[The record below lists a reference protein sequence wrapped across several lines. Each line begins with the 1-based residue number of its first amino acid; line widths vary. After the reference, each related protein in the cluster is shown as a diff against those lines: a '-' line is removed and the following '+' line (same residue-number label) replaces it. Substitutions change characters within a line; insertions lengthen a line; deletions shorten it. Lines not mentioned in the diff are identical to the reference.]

1 VLRLVRFSR
10 AATSE
15 CAEGQVSP
23 VDPLAALGRAA
34 THGDR
39 EAERTLLVALGPA
52 LLRAVRGVLGA
63 GDADVEDVLQ
73 ESMTALLSTLPSF
86 RGECQTVH
94 FACRVAVQTA
104 LNARRRARYRARYT
118 PSAAPEDLTDLAA
131 DQASPADDC
140 AAAARRAS
148 LRRLLDELPSRQ
160 SEALILH
167 TVLGYSVEETASATQ
182 APLNTVR
189 SRLRA
194 ALAALRTRVQSDRAL
209 LESLDVKP

>member
-1 VLRLVRFSR
+1 MLRLVRFQR
-10 AATSE
+10 VAAPDG
-15 CAEGQVSP
+15 AEAQVTP

-34 THGDR
+34 IHGDR

-63 GDADVEDVLQ
+63 ADADVEDVLQ

-118 PSAAPEDLTDLAA
+118 PNATPEDLAALAC
-131 DQASPADDC
+131 DQRSPADEC
-140 AAAARRAS
+140 AAAKRRSS
-148 LRRLLDELPSRQ
+148 LRLLLDELPARQ

-182 APLNTVR
+182 VPVNTVR

-194 ALAALRTRVQSDRAL
+194 ALAALRTRVHSDRAL
-209 LESLDVKP
+209 LENLDVKP